1 MLGHLLSHALIS
13 TGSGALRAGPLLSV
27 AIATARSHSTRAGL
41 VRVLDVHAGSA
52 AVSTVSTTCRGPS
65 CPSSSLPRRAPSST
79 QAASTDSGA
88 SVLQIEVELCSSCG
102 LLHVTGH
109 RLAHRS
115 HTSPVSP
122 SRPPFLPW
130 LALRLMRSCVSRQL
144 KGRSVRACGLRAVC
158 CGRFA
163 ADGAAKFAV
172 KGFTEALIVD
182 FSINAPHLSA
192 FLVMPGF
199 VGTSIG
205 LNSVRLE
212 KR

>member
-1 MLGHLLSHALIS
+1 MPCGPPALLCRTDAGAGAGADTGAPAGADRHAPAGARSRAQGIGGGGSFVHSVMDTTGHARASFESCFDINWLGCVA
-13 TGSGALRAGPLLSV
+13 GRAASV
-27 AIATARSHSTRAGL
+27 RRYRYRARSHSTRAGL

-122 SRPPFLPW
+122 PPSRPPALSP
-130 LALRLMRSCVSRQL
+130 LARS
-144 KGRSVRACGLRAVC
+144 
-158 CGRFA
+158 
-163 ADGAAKFAV
+163 
-172 KGFTEALIVD
+172 TPHAL
-182 FSINAPHLSA
+182 
-192 FLVMPGF
+192 
-199 VGTSIG
+199 
-205 LNSVRLE
+205 VRLAPA
-212 KR
+212 

>member
-122 SRPPFLPW
+122 PPPPRPARPFSLGSLYASCARASR
-130 LALRLMRSCVSRQL
+130 ASL
-144 KGRSVRACGLRAVC
+144 KVVPCGLAGCVLCAAGVSLQMAPRSLQSRALQ
-158 CGRFA
+158 RP
-163 ADGAAKFAV
+163 
-172 KGFTEALIVD
+172 LS
-182 FSINAPHLSA
+182 SISASMRRIYPHSWSCLGSLA
-192 FLVMPGF
+192 RP
-199 VGTSIG
+199 SD
-205 LNSVRLE
+205 
-212 KR
+212 